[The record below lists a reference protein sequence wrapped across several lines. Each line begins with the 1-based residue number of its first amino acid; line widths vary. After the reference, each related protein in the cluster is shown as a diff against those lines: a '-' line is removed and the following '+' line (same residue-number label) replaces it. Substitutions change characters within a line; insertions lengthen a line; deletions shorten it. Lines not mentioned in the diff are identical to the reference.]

1 MHIVI
6 LIAAAVALLIGPGI
20 WVKAV
25 MTRYHMPKNRYG
37 TTGAEAARQLLDS
50 VGLHT
55 VKTELTEKGDHYDPI
70 EKTVRLSRENFEGRS
85 LTAVTVAAH
94 EVGHAI
100 QDADGFAPLKWRTR
114 LVAWVQPIE
123 RVGAALM
130 ILAPFSAALARTHV
144 VGLLTLLGG
153 ALTLSSSVLVHALT
167 LPTEFDASFRQALPL
182 VAARRM
188 IRTEDMGRAR
198 RLLLAA
204 ALTYVSGAMQSLL
217 NIARWWALLRR

>member
-6 LIAAAVALLIGPGI
+6 LIVAAMAILVGPGI

-25 MTRYHMPKNRYG
+25 MARYHLPRNRYA

-50 VGLHT
+50 VGLHM

-70 EKTVRLSRENFEGRS
+70 DKAVRLSRLNFENRS

-100 QDADGFAPLKWRTR
+100 QDADGFKPLRWRTR
-114 LVAWVQPIE
+114 LVKWVQPIE
-123 RVGAALM
+123 RAGAALM
-130 ILAPFSAALARTHV
+130 ILAPFSVAITRVPA
-144 VGLLTLLGG
+144 VGLFTLLGG
-153 ALTLSSSVLVHALT
+153 VLTLGSSIVVHALT

-182 VAARRM
+182 VAAKKM

-204 ALTYVSGAMQSLL
+204 ALTYVAGALQSLL